1 MTTELQLVKDG
12 KVLYKIPIQAYEED
26 EEGLTMDVDQQ
37 DISRL
42 VGIFSI
48 AANEGRLRMMMEL
61 ARRGEMKFSDL
72 LKMSTNPKL
81 VKTCVDDLAEAGMLE
96 HEERGSYRSSERGTA
111 LAITMTAGLSRLLDM
126 LEEDMSVE

>member
-12 KVLYKIPIQAYEED
+12 RVLYKISIQAYAED
-26 EEGLTMDVDQQ
+26 EHGLTMDVDEQ
-37 DISRL
+37 DIDKL
-42 VGIFSI
+42 VGIYSI

-61 ARRGEMKFSDL
+61 AKRGEMRFSEL

-81 VKTCVDDLAEAGMLE
+81 VKTCVDDLTEAGMLE

-111 LAITMTAGLSRLLDM
+111 LAITMTAGLARLLDM
-126 LEEDMSVE
+126 LEEEISVE